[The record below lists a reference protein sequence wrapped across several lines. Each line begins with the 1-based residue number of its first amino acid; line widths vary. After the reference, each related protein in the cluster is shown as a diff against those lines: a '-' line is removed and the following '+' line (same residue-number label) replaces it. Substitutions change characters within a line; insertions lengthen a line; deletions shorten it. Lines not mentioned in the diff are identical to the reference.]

1 MTNPKLNPLVRVV
14 DDEES
19 VRDSRRFVLTL
30 AGFEVAC
37 YSNGDDF
44 LARADC
50 RRPGCLILDLQMPGM
65 SGLEVQSE
73 LLRRNIDLP
82 VIFVTGHGEVNTAVI
97 ALKRGAF
104 DFLEK
109 PVEPSELQRCVE
121 KLTKYHLEKCTKD
134 IERRKLRERF
144 NTLSP
149 REKEVASEIAAGQI
163 NKVIGARLGLAEQTI
178 KIHRSNIFKK
188 LDVRSPVELSKILQ
202 TLEHEITNDN
212 DGLTRLTMLSE
223 A

>member
-1 MTNPKLNPLVRVV
+1 
-14 DDEES
+14 
-19 VRDSRRFVLTL
+19 
-30 AGFEVAC
+30 
-37 YSNGDDF
+37 
-44 LARADC
+44 
-50 RRPGCLILDLQMPGM
+50 MPGM

>member
-44 LARADC
+44 LARDDF

-73 LLRRNIDLP
+73 LLRRNTDLP

>member
-178 KIHRSNIFKK
+178 KIHRSNNFKK

>member
-1 MTNPKLNPLVRVV
+1 MPNPKLNPLVRVV

-19 VRDSRRFVLTL
+19 VRDSRRFILTL
-30 AGFEVAC
+30 AGYEVAC
-37 YSNGDDF
+37 YSNGEEFLGKDDF
-44 LARADC
+44 

-73 LLRRNIDLP
+73 LIRRNIDLP

-109 PVEPSELQRCVE
+109 PVEPSDLQRCVE

-134 IERRKLRERF
+134 IERLKLREKF

-149 REKEVASEIAAGQI
+149 REKEVAFEIAAGQI
-163 NKVIGARLGLAEQTI
+163 NKVIGAKLGLAEQTI
-178 KIHRSNIFKK
+178 KIHRSNIFRK
-188 LDVRSPVELSKILQ
+188 LDIHSPVELSRILQ
-202 TLEHEITNDN
+202 AVQHETPGDK
-212 DGLTRLTMLSE
+212 DGLTTRTILSE